1 MAPPT
6 AHTDST
12 PQCSM
17 PSCDRPQRYGQRY
30 CRECHSKYMKAW
42 RAKRRRDLARLQA
55 SVVQMRS
62 TIVARDREIQ
72 ELKVG

>member
-30 CRECHSKYMKAW
+30 CKECHSKYMKAW
-42 RAKRRRDLARLQA
+42 RAKRRRAERELRE
-55 SVVQMRS
+55 SVVKLRAKVVTQS
-62 TIVARDREIQ
+62 RELSALR
-72 ELKVG
+72 EV